1 VRANYVEPVKD
12 SQLID
17 TAIQGM
23 VAGLDPHS
31 GYMNAKAYNG
41 DFQVTP
47 HGQFGGIGV
56 VVQQDNGAIKV
67 ISATDGMPAAK
78 AGIKPEDHISAI
90 DGVMLTGKDFN
101 EQVDKMKG
109 PVGTKVKAQIIEID
123 ERGRFRLSRTSAERA
138 QEGSDYREYQR
149 EYKRQRRRTEAGRRE
164 VRGFWLRTNYGI
176 THDDYDRMF
185 AEQGGVCAICGTSP
199 PPGSFLS
206 VDHDHKT
213 GKVRKLL
220 CNPCNQGL
228 GAFGDD
234 IDRMVAAVQYLR
246 EHAEDS

>member
-1 VRANYVEPVKD
+1 
-12 SQLID
+12 
-17 TAIQGM
+17 M
-23 VAGLDPHS
+23 
-31 GYMNAKAYNG
+31 
-41 DFQVTP
+41 
-47 HGQFGGIGV
+47 
-56 VVQQDNGAIKV
+56 
-67 ISATDGMPAAK
+67 
-78 AGIKPEDHISAI
+78 
-90 DGVMLTGKDFN
+90 
-101 EQVDKMKG
+101 
-109 PVGTKVKAQIIEID
+109 
-123 ERGRFRLSRTSAERA
+123 
-138 QEGSDYREYQR
+138 
-149 EYKRQRRRTEAGRRE
+149 
-164 VRGFWLRTNYGI
+164 RGFWLRTNYGI